1 MSNIT
6 KIVSEKASL
15 IWSIADKLVG
25 VYKPHEYGDVILPL
39 TVLKRFDS
47 VLSDTKDKVLEMAK
61 NILKHLQKEIL
72 SLKKP
77 QAKNFIILQSMILK
91 SC

>member
-15 IWSIADKLVG
+15 IWSIADKLTG
-25 VYKPHEYGDVILPL
+25 IYKPHEYGDVILPL

-47 VLSDTKDKVLEMAK
+47 VLSDTKSKVLEASK
-61 NILKHLQKEIL
+61 KFPETFAQRDFILKEKCYD
-72 SLKKP
+72 SSNK
-77 QAKNFIILQSMILK
+77 
-91 SC
+91 

>member
-47 VLSDTKDKVLEMAK
+47 VLSDTKDKVLEMSK
-61 NILKHLQKEIL
+61 KISRNIC
-72 SLKKP
+72 KKR
-77 QAKNFIILQSMILK
+77 FYS
-91 SC
+91 